1 MHSLQVL
8 RDEDVRHIHLAD
20 NNNPWHER
28 SIQYYRTGD
37 MHLVYYQGAL
47 NENCYLLMAVLQPN
61 AHEQAK
67 NNSIMANLGF
77 MAEKFRQKF

>member
-8 RDEDVRHIHLAD
+8 KDEDVRHIHLAGD
-20 NNNPWHER
+20 NNPWNER
-28 SIQYYRTGD
+28 SIQYYRTSD
-37 MHLVYYQGAL
+37 IHLVYCQGAL
-47 NENCYLLMAVLQPN
+47 NENRYLLMTVLQPD

-77 MAEKFRQKF
+77 MAERFRQKF